1 MAYLEVRTAGDVR
14 RLKLET
20 TSITIGRHPSNVV
33 RLADKDSSRR
43 HCVVECEAG
52 VWRIRDLGSRNG
64 IRVNGRRCV
73 VSDLATGDEIRL
85 GGVSIRFI
93 EPERHQVGDGWLSV
107 AERFGGGS
115 EDGVDIDLTRV
126 VSEARP
132 DPGTRLRQLCE
143 LAPNRSI
150 AFAKIEL
157 AVRASADAPRPGTDS
172 DLTLLRLAVL
182 AGLRFHAS
190 AILLEGGADEARML
204 YRLDGRHVPVVDL
217 DQTLARRLLGAI
229 AEAGGISVA
238 GGEGSIDCRVGR
250 EVSNCPIRL
259 HHLDQAWELRLSL
272 PSVEQEIDR
281 LHGLGTGPFLEARV
295 LSSLRRRGG
304 LMLVAGPQ
312 GSGVRTTLQAM
323 ASELERGDVG
333 RRVLLPGGTIGLG
346 RAAQASEIEAAI
358 SREPDVIV
366 LGRLEDEVA
375 ATVALQAATSH
386 VLVVAGVSTSDVV
399 SGLRRLMDFGLP
411 SSLVVGSAP
420 VVLAQRLVRR
430 LCGRC
435 SRSVPASMAQ
445 ALSLG
450 RSLEGAPA
458 IGVPEGCGSC
468 LDTGYIGR
476 RAVFELLEPSDTVLD
491 LVSQGASMAG
501 LRRAVETA
509 GYGSLRQSGLELVAK
524 GETSFEELDH
534 VIPETA
540 S

>member
-14 RLKLET
+14 RLELET
-20 TSITIGRHPSNVV
+20 MSITIGRHPSNVV
-33 RLADKDSSRR
+33 RLSDKDWSRR

-64 IRVNGRRCV
+64 VRVNGRRCA

-85 GGVSIRFI
+85 GGVSIRFV
-93 EPERHQVGDGWLSV
+93 EPERHQVGDGWVSV

-115 EDGVDIDLTRV
+115 GGGVDIDLTRV

-143 LAPNRSI
+143 FAPNRSI
-150 AFAKIEL
+150 AFAEVEP
-157 AVRASADAPRPGTDS
+157 AVRASADAPRVGTDS
-172 DLTLLRLAVL
+172 DLTILRLAVL

-204 YRLDGRHVPVVDL
+204 YRLDGRHVQVAEL
-217 DQTLARRLLGAI
+217 DQPLARRLLGAI
-229 AEAGGISVA
+229 AEAGGVSVT
-238 GGEGSIDCRVGR
+238 GGEGSIECRVGR
-250 EVSNCPIRL
+250 EVSKCPIRL
-259 HHLDQAWELRLSL
+259 HHLGHAWELRLSL
-272 PSVEQEIDR
+272 PSIEPEIDR
-281 LHGLGTGPFLEARV
+281 VHGIGAGPFLEARV
-295 LSSLRRRGG
+295 LAGLRRRGG

-333 RRVLLPGGTIGLG
+333 RRVLVPGGSIGLG
-346 RAAQASEIEAAI
+346 RAARAAEIEAAI
-358 SREPDVIV
+358 AREPDVIV

-386 VLVVAGVSTSDVV
+386 VLVVAGVSASDTVTA
-399 SGLRRLMDFGLP
+399 LRRLLDFGLP
-411 SSLVVGSAP
+411 SSLVVDSTP

-458 IGVPEGCGSC
+458 IGVPEGCGAC
-468 LDTGYIGR
+468 LETGYIGR
-476 RAVFELLEPSDTVLD
+476 RAVFELLEPSDTVRD
-491 LVSQGASMAG
+491 LLIQGASMAG
-501 LRRAVETA
+501 LRRAVESV
-509 GYGSLRQSGLELVAK
+509 GHGSLRRSGLELVAR